1 MDQGTAPPATGGK
14 QLPPLQSTG
23 FGARLMRRKP
33 VERLVAEGGQG
44 EGGSLRR
51 SLGMWQLTMISIGAT
66 LGTGIFVVL
75 GNAVPQAG
83 PAVVISFILAGIT
96 ALFSA
101 LSYAEL
107 AGTIPVSGSSYSYAY
122 ATLGEIIAWVCGW
135 CLILEYGVSVAA
147 VAVGWGQYLNELL
160 EGTIG
165 VTIPDWMANPPGVD
179 GGVFNLPALLVVLL
193 CMAFLLGGAKESARA
208 NTIMVGVKI
217 VALLLF
223 CAVAFTGIR
232 AGNYAPFMPLGLG
245 GVSAAGA
252 TLFFSYIGFDAA
264 STAGEEAKNPKK
276 DLPKAIMLSLL
287 IVTALYVLVAAIAV
301 GALPWGEFKD
311 SEAALAGIMKDVTG
325 QSFWAVLLA
334 AGAVIAIAS
343 VVLTVLYGQTRILF
357 AMSRDGLVPKAFAK
371 VSPKG
376 VPVAN
381 TVIVSLF
388 CGVLAAAVPLA
399 QLADATSIGTLF
411 AFGLVNIAV
420 IVLRFTR
427 PDMHRSFQVPLSGV
441 RIPLGRT
448 GVPVGLIFPVLGFA
462 MCVYMMLSLDVVTW
476 EVFGGWMLVGL
487 VIYFAYGM
495 RSSRLAADGAA
506 GAALETEP
514 AAAGAKAATKA
525 EVKAKAGAKAGA
537 GAKAEAKTTAK
548 AGAKAGAT
556 TAKKAAVPAQRAAKA
571 GKPAASGGTSAAK
584 AAGKSRPKP
593 RKKARGKRK

>member
-1 MDQGTAPPATGGK
+1 MLDQGTAPPVTGDK
-14 QLPPLQSTG
+14 RRTPPQAAG

-44 EGGSLRR
+44 EGGTLRR

-75 GNAVPQAG
+75 GEAVPDAG
-83 PAVVISFILAGIT
+83 PAVVISFVLAGVT

-122 ATLGEIIAWVCGW
+122 ATLGEVIAWVCGW

-160 EGTIG
+160 DGTIG
-165 VTIPDWMANPPGVD
+165 VTIPAALANPPGTD
-179 GGVFNLPALLVVLL
+179 GGIFNLPALLVVLL
-193 CMAFLLGGAKESARA
+193 CMAFLIGGAKESARA

-232 AGNYAPFMPLGLG
+232 AGNYTPFMPLGLG

-287 IVTALYVLVAAIAV
+287 IVTVLYVLVAAVAV
-301 GALPWGEFKD
+301 GAMPWGDFQG

-371 VSPKG
+371 VNRKG
-376 VPVAN
+376 VPLAN

-388 CGVLAAAVPLA
+388 CGVLAAAIPLG

-411 AFGLVNIAV
+411 AFALVNVAV
-420 IVLRFTR
+420 IVLRVTR
-427 PDMHRSFQVPLSGV
+427 PDMHRSFQVPFSGV
-441 RIPLGRT
+441 RVQVGGTQVPLGL
-448 GVPVGLIFPVLGFA
+448 VFPVLGFA
-462 MCVYMMLSLDVVTW
+462 MCVYMMLSLDVITW

-495 RSSRLAADGAA
+495 RRSRLAVDGADGV
-506 GAALETEP
+506 ALVKEPVTEK
-514 AAAGAKAATKA
+514 AGAKAGAKTA
-525 EVKAKAGAKAGA
+525 AKAGAKAGT
-537 GAKAEAKTTAK
+537 KT
-548 AGAKAGAT
+548 GAKAGAQT
-556 TAKKAAVPAQRAAKA
+556 TKKAATPAAKAAKA
-571 GKPAASGGTSAAK
+571 GNAAAPRAK
-584 AAGKSRPKP
+584 ATGKGRPQS
-593 RKKARGKRK
+593 RKKARGKKK